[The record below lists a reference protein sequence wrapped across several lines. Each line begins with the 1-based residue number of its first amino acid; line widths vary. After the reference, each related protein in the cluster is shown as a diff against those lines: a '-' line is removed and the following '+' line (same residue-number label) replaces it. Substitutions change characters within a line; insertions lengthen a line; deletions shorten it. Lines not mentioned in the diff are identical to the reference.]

1 MRKHRKKIII
11 ILAIVFFAL
20 LSGYIYLDC
29 LAILPVKSSANTLT
43 LAEYGHI
50 GPRRI
55 ILKYYVNDVHIC
67 DYTLNLK
74 VELRNQ
80 SVQKYKMPKFDKG
93 RVDVYIELDRDE
105 GCINARFEDAKD
117 LFKNGLLIY
126 IKSSYYSID
135 SYVYCISG
143 KDKLYYHRREG
154 IFDWEPTTD
163 TSALKKFLKQEMG
176 YVPGNYGWKEENK
189 WVKTKP

>member
-1 MRKHRKKIII
+1 MKKNRKKIMII
-11 ILAIVFFAL
+11 CTIFIAFILILYFRIF
-20 LSGYIYLDC
+20 YLVV
-29 LAILPVKSSANTLT
+29 LPTASSANTLK